1 MNSSGAIQLDRPLTA
16 DQMRPG
22 LLSSVVADDEL
33 GDGRLRY
40 RTQKL
45 VGYTPKGQPIYQ
57 VKGSSRQNWSEM
69 LAWQEADGPA
79 VANSAARSSLLIPA
93 SSPLAGQSGRF
104 TLPAD
109 YFDVGKAL
117 RVTAQGRI
125 STFTSGTLLLD
136 VGIGSA
142 VVFSGGAVTLVV
154 SLTNKTWEMT
164 ALLSCRSVGATTA
177 ATILGIGRLV
187 SSAVVGSTGG
197 AANSAMLPDSAPAV
211 GGGFDSKVANVLDLF
226 ATWSVAN
233 AANSI
238 TLHNYA
244 LEALN

>member
-1 MNSSGAIQLDRPLTA
+1 M
-16 DQMRPG
+16 
-22 LLSSVVADDEL
+22 
-33 GDGRLRY
+33 
-40 RTQKL
+40 
-45 VGYTPKGQPIYQ
+45 
-57 VKGSSRQNWSEM
+57 SRQGWSEL

-79 VANSAARSSLLIPA
+79 VANSAARSSLLISGTPV
-93 SSPLAGQSGRF
+93 AGQSGRF
-104 TLPAD
+104 TLPAN
-109 YFDVGKAL
+109 YFDVGKVL

-142 VVFSGGAVTLVV
+142 VVFSGGAVATVV

-164 ALLSCRSVGATTA
+164 ALLTCRSIGATAT

-197 AANSAMLPDSAPAV
+197 AANSAMLPDSAPVV
-211 GGGFDSKVANVLDLF
+211 GGGFDSTVANVIDLF